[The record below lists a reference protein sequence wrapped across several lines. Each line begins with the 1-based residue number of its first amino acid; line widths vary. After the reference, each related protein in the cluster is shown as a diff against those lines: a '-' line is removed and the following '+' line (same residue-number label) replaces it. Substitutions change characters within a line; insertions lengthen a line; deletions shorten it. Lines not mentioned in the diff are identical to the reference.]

1 MLQRIWTISNLL
13 SFSRVVL
20 LAPLGY
26 VLFSDSPNRQ
36 VWMAAIIVLAG
47 LTDFF
52 DGYLARKLHQVT
64 DLGKIVDPLADK
76 ITAAGAAILFVMV
89 GLLPLWY
96 LIVVVARDL
105 LILVGGIYIKAEEEY
120 RDAIKLAREIR
131 SVLYCAR
138 HVAVRA
144 RFPFPGRTQTIHD
157 LAQHSH
163 DGHFVHHLRPK
174 AVRRPAVGQKER
186 CVMVFGNALK
196 KLKDGLTKTRE
207 TIFTKVATLVSTRSI
222 IDEEM
227 LERLEEI
234 LISGDVGVGTTM
246 LILEN
251 IKKRVRQEKIE
262 SSSQLSSLLKDE
274 IARVLHVDGTEVR
287 ETLDL
292 PTSPRPYVVMIVGVN
307 GVGKTTTIGKLA
319 FHYKEKGYKV
329 IVGAADTFRAAAN
342 EQLEI
347 WAQRAGVDII
357 QQKHGADPAAVAFDS
372 LNSAL
377 ARSVDVVIIDTAGRL
392 HTKTNLME
400 ELKKIHRVLGKRLP
414 GAPNEVL
421 LVLDATTGQNALQQ
435 VKQFTA
441 AVEITGLVLTKLD
454 GTAKGGI
461 VLAIS
466 NELKIP
472 VKFIGVG
479 EQIDDL
485 QAFDRK
491 AFVDALFD
499 GFQPSN

>member
-1 MLQRIWTISNLL
+1 
-13 SFSRVVL
+13 
-20 LAPLGY
+20 
-26 VLFSDSPNRQ
+26 
-36 VWMAAIIVLAG
+36 
-47 LTDFF
+47 
-52 DGYLARKLHQVT
+52 
-64 DLGKIVDPLADK
+64 
-76 ITAAGAAILFVMV
+76 
-89 GLLPLWY
+89 
-96 LIVVVARDL
+96 
-105 LILVGGIYIKAEEEY
+105 
-120 RDAIKLAREIR
+120 
-131 SVLYCAR
+131 
-138 HVAVRA
+138 
-144 RFPFPGRTQTIHD
+144 
-157 LAQHSH
+157 
-163 DGHFVHHLRPK
+163 
-174 AVRRPAVGQKER
+174 
-186 CVMVFGNALK
+186 MVFGNALK